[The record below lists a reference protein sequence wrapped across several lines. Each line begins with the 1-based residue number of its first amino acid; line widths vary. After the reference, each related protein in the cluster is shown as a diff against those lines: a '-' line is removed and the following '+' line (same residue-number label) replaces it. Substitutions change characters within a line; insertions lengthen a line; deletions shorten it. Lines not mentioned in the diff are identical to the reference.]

1 MGNWLKEHRPTPAML
16 VAVVA
21 LVIAATGVATAL
33 PGKNTVDSGDI
44 ENGEVKSNDLNRK
57 AKSRWVF
64 VDGQSGNVFN
74 QSGGIDVERIIE
86 GVYRVDFGSSMRNYA
101 ITATNNDAGGG
112 IKDNIVSAQRCG
124 DAPGDQEFCSP
135 VANPRFID
143 VHTVT
148 PAEVHTDTNF
158 TLVATPK

>member
-1 MGNWLKEHRPTPAML
+1 MGSWIKAHRPTPAML
-16 VAVVA
+16 VAVLA
-21 LVIAATGVATAL
+21 LVVAATGVATAL
-33 PGKNTVDSGDI
+33 PGKNSVDSGDI
-44 ENGEVKSNDLNRK
+44 ANGEVSSKDLNRK
-57 AKSRWVF
+57 AKARWVF
-64 VDGQSGNVFN
+64 VEGTSGDIFN
-74 QSGGIDVERIIE
+74 QSGGISVDRAAT
-86 GVYRVDFGSSMRNYA
+86 GVYAVDFGSSVRNYA

-124 DAPGDQEFCSP
+124 DASGDQEFCP
-135 VANPRFID
+135 VANPRIVD